1 MKKFTKISLIISAII
16 VAIGIILCVTGGVMG
31 VNFSSVFWK
40 ITANGINIRPNGVD
54 IGFGKDNITLDKSLD
69 SPLELKDN
77 MSLEISTAGGDI
89 DIVKST
95 DGKFSATAEGI
106 NMKWNVEDNKVILQA
121 ARNDDYSKSAGKV
134 KVYVPEDYEF
144 DNVEIDCG
152 AGSMNTEFINAKD
165 LELNLGAGEL
175 IADKI
180 NTEDLDVECGAGNIT
195 INGSVTGDCNID
207 CSMGN
212 IKVNLDQKE
221 NYFTYNIDGFLG
233 GTRVNGSSY
242 YGLVFDKNIDN
253 DNARS
258 MDVSCAMGNVDITTK

>member
-1 MKKFTKISLIISAII
+1 MKKFSKISLIISAII
-16 VAIGIILCVTGGVMG
+16 VALGIILCVTGGVMG

-40 ITANGINIRPNGVD
+40 ITANGISIRPDGVN

-77 MSLEISTAGGDI
+77 MSLEISAAGGDI

-95 DGKFSATAEGI
+95 DGKFNATAEGL
-106 NMKWNVEDNKVILQA
+106 NMKWNVEGNKVILQS
-121 ARNDDYSKSAGKV
+121 ARTDGYSKSAGKV
-134 KVYVPEDYEF
+134 KVYVPEDYKF
-144 DNVEIDCG
+144 DNVEIEC
-152 AGSMNTEFINAKD
+152 
-165 LELNLGAGEL
+165 GAGEL

-212 IKVNLDQKE
+212 IKMNLDQEE

-242 YGLVFDKNIDN
+242 YGLAFDKNIDN
-253 DNARS
+253 DNAKS